1 MDGTHIPAH
10 VPEGQQTP
18 YCNRKNQLSQNVLV
32 ACDFDLQF
40 VYVLPGW
47 EGSAADSRIYEDAR
61 ASDFSV
67 PDGRYYLGDGGY
79 ANSASLLVPYWST
92 RYHLKEWGQSRHRC
106 VPYALSVPWLLIPSS
121 HNSLQ
126 NYKELFNYRHAQL
139 RNHVERIFG
148 LFKRRFQ
155 VLMRVLEYSLDMQAR
170 LVPALAV
177 LHNFVHIH
185 NPTDLLQDD
194 NNVNNQDHPFGNPDD
209 GPRHHAAGVRDAA
222 AAFRDGI
229 ALHMW
234 QDYQNSDRRQA

>member
-1 MDGTHIPAH
+1 MSIRCIHCLIHVLTSTEVYCAYVRLPVQDAPMPA
-10 VPEGQQTP
+10 
-18 YCNRKNQLSQNVLV
+18 
-32 ACDFDLQF
+32 
-40 VYVLPGW
+40 
-47 EGSAADSRIYEDAR
+47 RIQDHLRY
-61 ASDFSV
+61 S
-67 PDGRYYLGDGGY
+67 RYYRGDGGY

-148 LFKRRFQ
+148 LFKRHFQ
-155 VLMRVLEYSLDMQAR
+155 VLMQVLEYSLDMQAR

-177 LHNFVHIH
+177 LHNFVCIH

-222 AAFRDGI
+222 AAFR
-229 ALHMW
+229 
-234 QDYQNSDRRQA
+234 